1 MKAVLEEESQ
11 TSSEHQ
17 HHSVLRKMP
26 LKKQDDKK
34 KTTEEKSKGVE
45 KTDQEN
51 PSLKKQDDKKK
62 TTEEKLKGGEIKD
75 KENPKSAF
83 AVAMKIRKEKSITDG
98 KLQAPRLIN
107 GKLVD
112 SKGYRILKDQ
122 VQDLSKLTQE
132 EITDILYENVIYNRD
147 DIIAINKP
155 YGLASQGGTDVHL
168 SVTHLLKPLAK
179 KIDTDL
185 ETLHIVHRLDQETT
199 GVMLLAKTP
208 QIASLLKSAFKNREV
223 QKVYWTIV
231 RGVPNPKEGRI
242 VIPMVEGSVDGKRRM
257 VLRPDTAENEDVKL
271 VMKKSSIET
280 HEAITNYKILKS
292 KNTTALL
299 ECRPETGVKHQIRVH
314 LAWGLGTPI
323 LGDHKYTYINKIVP
337 QKLTSEMLQRLGIR
351 QSKARYVPMHLHAK
365 SILIPEFMNGQNLSV
380 SCRLPPHFEENMK
393 RLKLK
398 P

>member
-1 MKAVLEEESQ
+1 MYLE
-11 TSSEHQ
+11 
-17 HHSVLRKMP
+17 
-26 LKKQDDKK
+26 
-34 KTTEEKSKGVE
+34 
-45 KTDQEN
+45 
-51 PSLKKQDDKKK
+51 
-62 TTEEKLKGGEIKD
+62 I
-75 KENPKSAF
+75 
-83 AVAMKIRKEKSITDG
+83 DG

-107 GKLVD
+107 
-112 SKGYRILKDQ
+112 
-122 VQDLSKLTQE
+122 
-132 EITDILYENVIYNRD
+132 D

-155 YGLASQGGTDVHL
+155 YGLASQVKSCKVANL
-168 SVTHLLKPLAK
+168 SPFFLNL
-179 KIDTDL
+179 
-185 ETLHIVHRLDQETT
+185 R
-199 GVMLLAKTP
+199 
-208 QIASLLKSAFKNREV
+208 
-223 QKVYWTIV
+223 
-231 RGVPNPKEGRI
+231 RI